1 MERTQ
6 KTKKAASDTKS
17 AQGPE
22 ARGLREQH
30 QTQAGAAWEGNTAQG
45 AERVAWAG
53 RRLGKPLWEQLHGEI
68 RGKPKQRPLGAHTVQ
83 VSGFLTPF
91 FTCG

>member
-30 QTQAGAAWEGNTAQG
+30 QAQAGAAWEGNTAQG

-53 RRLGKPLWEQLHGEI
+53 RRLGSPSGSSYTVRSEGNRSKGLWG
-68 RGKPKQRPLGAHTVQ
+68 HTLYTLVA
-83 VSGFLTPF
+83 F
-91 FTCG
+91 

>member
-17 AQGPE
+17 AQGPG

-30 QTQAGAAWEGNTAQG
+30 QAQAGAAWEGNTAPRDGGGLDRAQ
-45 AERVAWAG
+45 AW
-53 RRLGKPLWEQLHGEI
+53 KPLWEQLHSEI
-68 RGKPKQRPLGAHTVQ
+68 RGKPKQKAFGGTHCTR
-83 VSGFLTPF
+83 
-91 FTCG
+91 

>member
-22 ARGLREQH
+22 AKGSGSSTKHRQVRPGR
-30 QTQAGAAWEGNTAQG
+30 NTAQG
-45 AERVAWAG
+45 GRAGGLGRTQAW
-53 RRLGKPLWEQLHGEI
+53 KPLWEQLHSEI
-68 RGKPKQRPLGAHTVQ
+68 RGKPKQKAFEAHTVH
-83 VSGFLTPF
+83 VSGFLTLF